1 MKMTVQEIMNVNTE
15 NLQEKTIEELSNLL
29 DEYSRIIHYKSDK
42 YNEVKEHLTKIFN
55 ILLET
60 VAIKRK
66 IRTNLQ
72 KQINNKIYYHTHK
85 EDLKLKSQQKYIS
98 KEKIVCDICQGSYSF
113 SNKTNHIRTM
123 KHKKMLEKKIDL
135 DS

>member
-1 MKMTVQEIMNVNTE
+1 MKMTVQELMNVNTE
-15 NLQEKTIEELSNLL
+15 NLQEKSIEELSNLL

-42 YNEVKEHLTKIFN
+42 YNEVKEHLSKIFN

-66 IRTNLQ
+66 IKTNLQ

-98 KEKIVCDICQGSYSF
+98 KEKIVCDICNGCYTYT
-113 SNKTNHIRTM
+113 NKSHHLKSQ
-123 KHKKMLEKKIDL
+123 KHKNALEEKN
-135 DS
+135 